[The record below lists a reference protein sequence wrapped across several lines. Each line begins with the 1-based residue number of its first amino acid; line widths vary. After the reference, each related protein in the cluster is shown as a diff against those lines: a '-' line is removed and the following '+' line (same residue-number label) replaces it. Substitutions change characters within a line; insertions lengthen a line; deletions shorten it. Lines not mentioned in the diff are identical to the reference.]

1 MSQALASLTAT
12 YTDSEGEEDMED
24 GLTSPE
30 KSHSPS
36 PAPPSNSNSPKPMSV
51 AVSIPVGVQSAPGTP
66 RPPRRL
72 VSYND
77 DEINAISDD
86 EISPFEASKSITSD
100 TEKQEPAPNSIVTS
114 DDEVSLPPTP
124 LGKCP
129 PELQEKI
136 SNLYNKM
143 INEGKDMNKVIQDRK
158 SFRNPSI
165 YEKLIQFC
173 NINELDTNY
182 PPEIYDPLRWGE
194 ESYYEELAKVQ
205 KAEMDK
211 REKERKEKI
220 SKFDFKTSIVKRP
233 EAEDESKKRKSK
245 WDQAAPNT
253 SSVNMV
259 VKPAGLV
266 QPALTTSATGTKGTV
281 ISAFGSLPKKP
292 KF

>member
-1 MSQALASLTAT
+1 MTSQALASLTAT

-24 GLTSPE
+24 GQTTPE
-30 KSHSPS
+30 KSYSPS
-36 PAPPSNSNSPKPMSV
+36 PAPQSNSNSPLPPSI
-51 AVSIPVGVQSAPGTP
+51 AVGILSAPTSP
-66 RPPRRL
+66 RPPKRL

-77 DEINAISDD
+77 DEANAISDD
-86 EISPFEASKSITSD
+86 EISTTDLDKNITFIEKHEPISK
-100 TEKQEPAPNSIVTS
+100 PIVTS
-114 DDEVSLPPTP
+114 EDDVSLPPMP
-124 LGKCP
+124 AGKCP

-136 SNLYNKM
+136 STLFNKM
-143 INEGKDMNKVIQDRK
+143 LNEGKDMNKVIQDRK

-182 PPEIYDPLRWGE
+182 PPEIYDPLRWGK
-194 ESYYEELAKVQ
+194 ESYCDELAKVQ
-205 KAEMDK
+205 KNEMDK
-211 REKERKEKI
+211 REKERKEKL
-220 SKFDFKTSIVKRP
+220 SKIDFTTGLVKRT
-233 EAEDESKKRKSK
+233 ETEDDSKKRKSK

-281 ISAFGSLPKKP
+281 ISAFGSLPKKA
-292 KF
+292 KV

>member
-1 MSQALASLTAT
+1 MTSQALASLTAT

-24 GLTSPE
+24 GQTTPE
-30 KSHSPS
+30 KSHSPF
-36 PAPPSNSNSPKPMSV
+36 PLLKSNSNSPITLPIFARV
-51 AVSIPVGVQSAPGTP
+51 LSAPSTP
-66 RPPRRL
+66 KPAKRL

-77 DEINAISDD
+77 DEVNAISDD
-86 EISPFEASKSITSD
+86 EISTTYLDKTIPASEVNVPIVK
-100 TEKQEPAPNSIVTS
+100 PIVTS
-114 DDEVSLPPTP
+114 DGDVNLPLIPA
-124 LGKCP
+124 GKCP

-143 INEGKDMNKVIQDRK
+143 MNEGKDMNKVIQDRK

-182 PPEIYDPLRWGE
+182 PPEIYDPLRWGK
-194 ESYYEELAKVQ
+194 ESYCEELAKVQ
-205 KAEMDK
+205 ESEMDK
-211 REKERKEKI
+211 REKERKEKL
-220 SKFDFKTSIVKRP
+220 SKIDFTTGLVIKR
-233 EAEDESKKRKSK
+233 AETEDDSKKRKSK

-266 QPALTTSATGTKGTV
+266 QAALTSSATGNKGTTV
-281 ISAFGSLPKKP
+281 TAFGSLPKKA
-292 KF
+292 KV